1 MSNASRCLT
10 LAAAILISMS
20 VPGHAQL
27 TVIGPGISGDYSV
40 TDGTTLWSLVQNVTT
55 NTPPG
60 DNGKNAILRDYVVAT
75 GSNGTT
81 SVFSLGE
88 LNPNFGGTNTAP
100 FIGVNGSTYSLID
113 PNANAAG
120 RNVSNLASLKVF
132 AVAALPNGAG
142 GQSSSVNL
150 SGSVTNPGQYT
161 LSNLQNNF
169 TPVHETVGTD
179 VYTGVPLFTF
189 INPSNPNILN
199 QIVITSGTDGYE
211 VVLSLAEL
219 DPIFGGN
226 PANLLPYADTEG
238 DFPTNGI
245 ARTIL
250 PLDNRHGRWL
260 SNLDSVIVVQ
270 AAVPE
275 PSTRAMML
283 IGFAGLGF
291 VFRQSRRKT
300 SFA

>member
-1 MSNASRCLT
+1 
-10 LAAAILISMS
+10 
-20 VPGHAQL
+20 V
-27 TVIGPGISGDYSV
+27 VF
-40 TDGTTLWSLVQNVTT
+40 QNVTT
-55 NTPPG
+55 STPPG
-60 DNGKNAILRDYVVAT
+60 DNSKNAILRDYVVAT

-100 FIGVNGSTYSLID
+100 FIAVNGSTYSLID
-113 PNANAAG
+113 PNANASG
-120 RNVSNLASLKVF
+120 RNVSNLSSLQVL
-132 AVAALPNGAG
+132 AVDALPNGAG
-142 GQSSSVNL
+142 GQSTSVNL
-150 SGSVTNPGQYT
+150 SGSVKSPGQYT
-161 LSNLQNNF
+161 LSALQNNF

-179 VYTGVPLFTF
+179 VYTGVPLYTF
-189 INPSNPNILN
+189 INPSDPNILN

-219 DPIFGGN
+219 DPNFGGN
-226 PANLLPYADTEG
+226 PANLLPYADTGG

-260 SNLDSVIVVQ
+260 SNLDSVIVAQ

-275 PSTRAMML
+275 PSTWAMML
-283 IGFAGLGF
+283 LGFAGLGF
-291 VFRQSRRKT
+291 AFGQSRRKA

>member
-1 MSNASRCLT
+1 
-10 LAAAILISMS
+10 MS

-27 TVIGPGISGDYSV
+27 TVIGSGISGDYSV
-40 TDGTTLWSLVQNVTT
+40 ADGTTLWSLVQNVTT
-55 NTPPG
+55 GTPPG
-60 DNGKNAILRDYVVAT
+60 DNGKNAILRNYVVAT

-100 FIGVNGSTYSLID
+100 FIAVNGSTYSLID

-120 RNVSNLASLKVF
+120 RNVPNLSSLQVL
-132 AVAALPNGAG
+132 AVDALPNGAG
-142 GQSSSVNL
+142 GQSTSVNL

-161 LSNLQNNF
+161 LSALQNNF
-169 TPVHETVGTD
+169 TPVHEMVGTD
-179 VYTGVPLFTF
+179 VYTGVPLFSF
-189 INPSNPNILN
+189 INPSAPNILN

-219 DPIFGGN
+219 DPNFGGN
-226 PANLLPYADTEG
+226 PANLLPYADTDG

-275 PSTRAMML
+275 PSTWAMML
-283 IGFAGLGF
+283 IGFAGLAF
-291 VFRQSRRKT
+291 AFRQSRRKV